1 MSSPRDD
8 LSRDHTAPADR
19 GGVLLSYQDSDD
31 RPVLAF
37 IPASV
42 AARLTALTCAIDVP
56 GARPPARGLALADG
70 EVITVLELGKRATA
84 APPPYL
90 PGADWP
96 VPGSDRAVLCVLGS
110 VRVALTGGTVVAT
123 GVFDPIDGGGG
134 VLWRGEPVPTLD
146 VRALYARA
154 ETAIWAERAVS
165 SRPSAPPS
173 GRSLP
178 PSGRSLP
185 PSGRSLPPS
194 GRSLPPSGRS
204 LPPSSSRT
212 PTRPSTPIPPRS
224 PGNQGD
230 R

>member
-8 LSRDHTAPADR
+8 LSRDLTAAPADR

-42 AARLTALTCAIDVP
+42 ASRLTALTCAIDVP

-70 EVITVLELGKRATA
+70 EVVTVLELGKRAT
-84 APPPYL
+84 PPPITPPYL

-123 GVFDPIDGGGG
+123 GVFDPLDSGAG

-173 GRSLP
+173 GRSIP
-178 PSGRSLP
+178 PTSSGRP
-185 PSGRSLPPS
+185 GA
-194 GRSLPPSGRS
+194 
-204 LPPSSSRT
+204 PSSRI

>member
-8 LSRDHTAPADR
+8 LSRESAAPPADR

-31 RPVLAF
+31 RPVLTF
-37 IPASV
+37 IPASI
-42 AARLTALTCAIDVP
+42 ASRLTALTCAIDVP

-70 EVITVLELGKRATA
+70 EVITVLELGKLRPAVTA
-84 APPPYL
+84 APPYL
-90 PGADWP
+90 PGAEWP

-123 GVFDPIDGGGG
+123 GVFDPLDGGGG
-134 VLWRGEPVPTLD
+134 VLWRGEAVPTLD

-165 SRPSAPPS
+165 SRPS
-173 GRSLP
+173 G
-178 PSGRSLP
+178 
-185 PSGRSLPPS
+185 
-194 GRSLPPSGRS
+194 
-204 LPPSSSRT
+204 PPSSSLRPAAPSPSSRI

-224 PGNQGD
+224 PGNNGD

>member
-8 LSRDHTAPADR
+8 LSREHTAPADR

-31 RPVLAF
+31 RPALAF

-42 AARLTALTCAIDVP
+42 ASRLTALTCAIDVP

-70 EVITVLELGKRATA
+70 EVVTVLELGKRASVA
-84 APPPYL
+84 ASAPPYL

-165 SRPSAPPS
+165 SRPSGPPS
-173 GRSLP
+173 GRSSSPTSSVRPGAL
-178 PSGRSLP
+178 
-185 PSGRSLPPS
+185 
-194 GRSLPPSGRS
+194 
-204 LPPSSSRT
+204 SSRA

-224 PGNQGD
+224 PGKQGD

>member
-1 MSSPRDD
+1 MTSPRDE
-8 LSRDHTAPADR
+8 LSREITAPADR

-31 RPVLAF
+31 RAVLAF

-42 AARLTALTCAIDVP
+42 ASRLTALTCAIDVP

-70 EVITVLELGKRATA
+70 EVITVLELGKRGA
-84 APPPYL
+84 AVTVAPPYL

-110 VRVALTGGTVVAT
+110 VRVALTGATVVAT
-123 GVFDPIDGGGG
+123 GVFDPLEGGGG
-134 VLWRGEPVPTLD
+134 ILWRGEPVPTLD

-178 PSGRSLP
+178 PASSARPGAL
-185 PSGRSLPPS
+185 
-194 GRSLPPSGRS
+194 
-204 LPPSSSRT
+204 SSRI
-212 PTRPSTPIPPRS
+212 PTRPRPPIPPRS
-224 PGNQGD
+224 PGNNGD